1 MDLEF
6 DPRKAGML
14 MRFNI
19 ANTWMFVI
27 SHDATSNEILLS
39 AKMEPDVIGK
49 ESARRADTYSEY
61 IVA

>member
-6 DPRKAGML
+6 DPRKADML
-14 MRFNI
+14 MCFNI

-27 SHDATSNEILLS
+27 SHDTTSNEILLS

-49 ESARRADTYSEY
+49 ASARRTDTYNEY